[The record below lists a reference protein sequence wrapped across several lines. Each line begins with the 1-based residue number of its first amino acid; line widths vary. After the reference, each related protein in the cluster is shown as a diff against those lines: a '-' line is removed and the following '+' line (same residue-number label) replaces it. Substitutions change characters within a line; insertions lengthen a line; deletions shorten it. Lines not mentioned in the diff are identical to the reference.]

1 MYYVYILKSVM
12 NNRLYIGS
20 TNDVNRRILEHNNG
34 NVSSTKAYIP
44 YKLIKIEKFLNKKGA
59 LKREFQIKK
68 SGILRQQLKQLN

>member
-1 MYYVYILKSVM
+1 M

-59 LKREFQIKK
+59 LKREFQIEK
-68 SGILRQQLKQLN
+68 SGVLRQQLKQLN